1 MVDKEYYMGYVL
13 IFCLIVIL
21 IVLSILGV
29 VHVYGKRYILEMK
42 DLPVDCDTVIIL
54 GAGVRPDGNPCDLL
68 ADRLDTG
75 AKVYVRRICKTIL
88 LTGDNSGEEYN
99 ELRVMKNW
107 IMNNYTEANI
117 RKDDLLIDNCGFCT
131 YDSMYRAKNVFNIE
145 SAVISTNRYHL
156 PRAIYIARRL
166 GIKAYGIASDAR
178 EYDKMK
184 FYKQREVIAQ
194 IKDFFLC
201 LIKIH

>member
-1 MVDKEYYMGYVL
+1 MDYVL
-13 IFCLIVIL
+13 IFCLIILL
-21 IVLSILGV
+21 IVLSIFEV
-29 VHVYGKRYILEMK
+29 MYVYGQKYILEMK

-117 RKDDLLIDNCGFCT
+117 KKDDLLIDNCGFCT
-131 YDSMYRAKNVFNIE
+131 YDSMYRAKNIFNIK

-156 PRAIYIARRL
+156 PRAIYIARKL
-166 GIKAYGIASDAR
+166 GIEAYGIVSDIRKYDRMRIYKYR
-178 EYDKMK
+178 EL
-184 FYKQREVIAQ
+184 VAQ

>member
-1 MVDKEYYMGYVL
+1 MVYVL
-13 IFCLIVIL
+13 IFCLMIVL
-21 IVLSILGV
+21 IVLSILAV
-29 VHVYGKRYILEMK
+29 MHAYGQKYILEMK
-42 DLPVDCDTVIIL
+42 DLPIECDTVIIL
-54 GAGVRPDGNPCDLL
+54 GAGVRADGNPCDLL

-99 ELRVMKNW
+99 ELGVMKSW

-117 RKDDLLIDNCGFCT
+117 RENDLLIDNCGFCT
-131 YDSMYRAKNVFNIE
+131 YDSIYRAKNIFNIKK
-145 SAVISTNRYHL
+145 AIISTNRYHL
-156 PRAIYIARRL
+156 PRAIYIARKL
-166 GIKAYGIASDAR
+166 GIEAYGIASDIR
-178 EYDKMK
+178 KYDKMRI
-184 FYKQREVIAQ
+184 YKKREFVAQ